1 MDAARQLSYNNNSIR
16 GVFMNQTATR
26 PTVAA
31 VSESSPAHIR
41 AVLAGFMVVFFGF
54 GCYYGFPVYYP
65 SLIQSFGWSRSQIAG
80 GASLAL
86 LVSGLLSPVVG
97 ILADRWGPRLILLCG
112 TLVAGLAMVGLSR
125 MHSLTLAYGAFCVFG
140 VGMSGF
146 SLMVTQMLMAQWFV
160 RSRGLATGLVI
171 AGMGLGGAVAPLLVA
186 PILARSGWRMGF
198 LLQGA
203 ALVMIGC
210 PAILCLIRPSR
221 KPTPVGANDVN
232 PSMVVSRSTAG
243 LSYRQAL
250 ATRHFWLLAAASF
263 FAMFAAAI
271 ALQHTVLYM
280 RESHVSLTQ
289 ASRTLSLLLLA
300 SVAGRLLLGW
310 MSDLLT
316 RRRTL
321 LLAYLFLTGGM
332 AMLTL
337 APSPR
342 RLFVMALLVGIG
354 YGGTVV
360 MMTLTSAEIFG
371 LRALGQIL
379 GSIVFCFTV
388 GGAVGPVLVGRLVDH
403 GISYRSAFTVAAI
416 SAACAVLCAAALQG
430 AKQTKEAR

>member
-1 MDAARQLSYNNNSIR
+1 MRTSDGI
-16 GVFMNQTATR
+16 
-26 PTVAA
+26 
-31 VSESSPAHIR
+31 SEGSPAHLR
-41 AVLAGFMVVFFGF
+41 AALAAFIVVFFGF

-65 SLIQSFGWSRSQIAG
+65 SLIHAFGWSRSQIAG

-86 LVSGLLSPVVG
+86 LVSGLLSPLVG
-97 ILADRWGPRLILLCG
+97 VLADRRGPRLVLLCG
-112 TLVAGLAMVGLSR
+112 TLIAGLAMALLSR
-125 MHSLTLAYGAFCVFG
+125 VSNLALAYAAFCAFG

-146 SLMVTQMLMAQWFV
+146 SVMVTQMLMAQWFV
-160 RSRGLATGLVI
+160 RLRGLATGLVI

-186 PILARSGWRMGF
+186 PMLSRSGWRIA
-198 LLQGA
+198 LEAQGA
-203 ALVMIGC
+203 ALIAIGC
-210 PAILCLIRPSR
+210 PAMLFLIRSN
-221 KPTPVGANDVN
+221 A
-232 PSMVVSRSTAG
+232 STALPFNASTGPSAASPSAVG

-250 ATRHFWLLAAASF
+250 RTPSFWLLAAGSF

-310 MSDLLT
+310 LSDALT

-332 AMLTL
+332 ATLTL
-337 APSPR
+337 APTPA
-342 RLFVMALLVGIG
+342 RLVAMAILVGVG

-360 MMTLTSAEIFG
+360 MMTLTAAEIFG
-371 LRALGQIL
+371 LRALGQTL
-379 GSIVFCFTV
+379 GTIVFCFTI
-388 GGAVGPVLVGRLVDH
+388 GGALGPVVVGALVDR
-403 GISYRSAFTVAAI
+403 GVGYRSAFAVAAV
-416 SAACAVLCAAALQG
+416 SAGCAVLCAVALQIF
-430 AKQTKEAR
+430 ARTEETR